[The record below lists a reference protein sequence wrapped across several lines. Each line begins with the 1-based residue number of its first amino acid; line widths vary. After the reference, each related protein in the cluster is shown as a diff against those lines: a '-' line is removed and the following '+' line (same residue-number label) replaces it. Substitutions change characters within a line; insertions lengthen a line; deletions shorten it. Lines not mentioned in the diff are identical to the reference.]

1 MIVTVPSRPK
11 YLEEEFFIPK
21 QNPVMK
27 IVKIKDGMLIYNMKG
42 VLIGQMLE
50 ESHETIV
57 SIADAGSL
65 RIKRIGKEIE
75 IKSLGEDGDVGR
87 HIPGKFVLFGK
98 PEIGQYTV
106 FRIYP
111 TSVKPKLFMQAVL
124 HPIDE
129 KLINIRAE
137 DGENTLL
144 AILLGLGIGSVLK

>member
-98 PEIGQYTV
+98 PEIGFQGMCVEDGV
-106 FRIYP
+106 FRKD
-111 TSVKPKLFMQAVL
+111 V
-124 HPIDE
+124 E
-129 KLINIRAE
+129 
-137 DGENTLL
+137 
-144 AILLGLGIGSVLK
+144 